1 MKKAQRSI
9 VFDVFEAICQA
20 YAELPQTYI
29 NIVLSMVDYNNEL
42 KAGEIFFSKER

>member
-20 YAELPQTYI
+20 YAELSQTYI
-29 NIVLSMVDYNNEL
+29 NMFCEW
-42 KAGEIFFSKER
+42 